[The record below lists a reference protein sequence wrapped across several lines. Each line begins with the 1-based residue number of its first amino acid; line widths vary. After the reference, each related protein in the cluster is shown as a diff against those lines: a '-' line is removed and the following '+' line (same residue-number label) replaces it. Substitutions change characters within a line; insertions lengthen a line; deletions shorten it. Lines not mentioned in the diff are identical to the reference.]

1 MTASNH
7 GARADQDN
15 RNGGLGTGVLGC
27 RRALRAARA
36 QRAVKRSR
44 ARIVHHQTSDRGIHG
59 VGGGRAV
66 HVSAPR
72 EYRGTAAQVCGLYP
86 FATGAA
92 SPMIGVP
99 VGISLLDGAPV
110 CCDPISWFQDANL
123 IHNPSGFVLG
133 LPGLGKST
141 LMRRIVIGAA
151 GMGQIPM
158 ILGDLKPDY
167 VPVIRGLGGQ
177 VIALGQGRGFWNVLD
192 IEDDKRAAVRLEQ
205 AGFLKEAGEVR
216 ADARHRRATL
226 VEGLIEI
233 ARKEVM
239 SDREKQVLGTAL
251 EILDRRE
258 EIPLLRDVLAL
269 IDARPRE
276 LSDAAL
282 DRGDPERYKDVTENL
297 RVSLRGLT
305 GAGRLGEIFSKQT
318 TVRMQPNKPMVFD
331 ISAVEGNDL
340 ALQAA
345 VLLTCWTAGFGM
357 IRTQQT
363 LTVCGLEP
371 LRHYLAVT
379 DEIWRPLRVG
389 DFMVERMDT
398 NTRLNRTIGVGT
410 LMCTHSMQDLE
421 SLSTERA
428 RHIARGFVE
437 RAGFVVMGGL
447 PRKELDQTVNTG
459 AVLPTVVSL
468 SESEVMTVSSW
479 VSPPAFTRGVAAAE
493 PPGRGHFLI
502 KIGGRPGVPFKTVL
516 TANELLVNDTNQLW
530 HEHSRVGPVTNRQA
544 PS

>member
-1 MTASNH
+1 M
-7 GARADQDN
+7 
-15 RNGGLGTGVLGC
+15 
-27 RRALRAARA
+27 
-36 QRAVKRSR
+36 
-44 ARIVHHQTSDRGIHG
+44 
-59 VGGGRAV
+59 
-66 HVSAPR
+66 
-72 EYRGTAAQVCGLYP
+72 CGLYP

-99 VGISLLDGAPV
+99 VGISLLDGAAV

-141 LMRRIVIGAA
+141 LMRRVVIGAA
-151 GMGQIPM
+151 GMGQIPL

-167 VPVIRGLGGQ
+167 VDVVRGLGGQ
-177 VIALGQGRGFWNVLD
+177 VIQLGQGRGYWNVLD
-192 IEDDKRAAVRLEQ
+192 IEDDKNAAARLQ
-205 AGFLKEAGEVR
+205 RAGFLKEAGEVR

-239 SDREKQVLGTAL
+239 TDREKQVLGTAL
-251 EILDRRE
+251 EILDTRQGV
-258 EIPLLRDVLAL
+258 PLLRDVLEL
-269 IDARPRE
+269 IDERPLE

-305 GAGRLGEIFSKQT
+305 GAGRLGEIFSEQT
-318 TVRMQPNKPMVFD
+318 TVRMQPDKAMVFD

-363 LTVCGLEP
+363 LALSGLEP

-379 DEIWRPLRVG
+379 DELWRPLRVG

-421 SLSTERA
+421 SLSSDRA
-428 RHIARGFVE
+428 RQIARGFVE

-447 PRKELDQTVNTG
+447 PRKELDLNVNSN
-459 AVLPTVVSL
+459 AVLPTVVAL
-468 SESEVMTVSSW
+468 SESEIMTVSSW

-502 KIGGRPGVPFKTVL
+502 KIGGRPGVPFRTVL
-516 TANELLVNDTNQLW
+516 TPSELACQ
-530 HEHSRVGPVTNRQA
+530 
-544 PS
+544 